1 MAEIRLQR
9 VYDFSAP
16 APEHCY
22 LIDRLWPRG
31 ISKERLSGVVW
42 LKEVA
47 PDNALRQWFHQH
59 GEQWSEFELR
69 YRQQLSQTI
78 VWRPLVTLLQQG
90 KPLTLLYGSKDTQ
103 HNQGVVLRDFL
114 LEQSKG

>member
-1 MAEIRLQR
+1 MAEIHLRR

-16 APEHCY
+16 APEYCY

-31 ISKERLSGVVW
+31 ISKERLQGVEW
-42 LKEVA
+42 LKQVA

-59 GEQWSEFELR
+59 TDQWDVFAQR
-69 YRQQLSQTI
+69 YRQQLAESDAWQ
-78 VWRPLVTLLQQG
+78 PLRVLLQQG
-90 KPLTLLYGSKDTQ
+90 KSLTLLYGSKDTQ

-114 LEQSKG
+114 LDQING